1 MNPKYLYLALD
12 LFSVS
17 IPLIASFYPKAPFYR
32 TWRSLWIAIL
42 LPAILFLVWDELFTR
57 AGIWGFNP
65 DYLTGIYIGSLPL
78 EEILFFICIPY
89 ACVFTYFAMN
99 YLIEKDVLWA
109 SHEIITSVLIIFLLV
124 SGLYNIEK
132 AYTATT
138 FMLLAIFLAY
148 ELLKRRVRYTG
159 RFYVAF
165 AVILIPFF
173 LINGILTGSFIPDE
187 VVWYDN
193 THNLGIRLGT
203 IPVEDVFY
211 GMLLLMLNVSIYDRL
226 QSRQNRKE
234 KALK

>member
-1 MNPKYLYLALD
+1 MNSKYLYLTLD
-12 LFSVS
+12 LLSVS
-17 IPLIASFYPKAPFYR
+17 IPLIASFYRKAPFFR
-32 TWRSLWIAIL
+32 TWRSLWVAIL
-42 LPAILFLVWDELFTR
+42 IPAVFFLIWDEFFTR

-65 DYLTGIYIGSLPL
+65 QYLTGIYIGSLPL
-78 EEILFFICIPY
+78 EEVLFFICIPY
-89 ACVFTYFAMN
+89 ACVFTYYAMN
-99 YLIEKDVLWA
+99 YLIAKDLLWA
-109 SHEIITSVLIIFLLV
+109 SHEIITSVLIIFLLIAA
-124 SGLYNIEK
+124 LYNIEK
-132 AYTATT
+132 AYTAST

-173 LINGILTGSFIPDE
+173 FVNGILTGSFIPGE

-211 GMLLLMLNVSIYDRL
+211 GMLLLILNVSIYERL
-226 QSRQNRKE
+226 ESRQNGKRKR
-234 KALK
+234 